1 MRGLGIISADIHM
14 FNFFAALIA
23 KAVITVFAL
32 LHTLISFCMAFA
44 RLTYRESMR
53 NFECCLGAMWGKHY
67 HIQGL
72 GVKSLEVH
80 YPMPMKNRDW
90 RIYCD
95 FAQILIH
102 QARQLYSNDDFALQ
116 LQETDEIRLKSL
128 HSFTDF
134 APYSF

>member
-1 MRGLGIISADIHM
+1 
-14 FNFFAALIA
+14 
-23 KAVITVFAL
+23 
-32 LHTLISFCMAFA
+32 MAFA

-53 NFECCLGAMWGKHY
+53 NIECCLGAMRGKHY
-67 HIQGL
+67 HIGIRGKVSRSTL
-72 GVKSLEVH
+72 AYANE
-80 YPMPMKNRDW
+80 NRDW

-102 QARQLYSNDDFALQ
+102 QARQLYSNDDFDLQ
-116 LQETDEIRLKSL
+116 LQETDEIRLESL